1 MPSRRSAWASNM
13 TPPSELIRPPSKAAV
28 IFLRRMAGKQNGR
41 RLSSVMAG
49 VARLDPGKGL
59 AKATESYARS
69 KAYATSATPDPPR
82 HEYDGLA
89 PPCRRRPVG
98 IRDPAVQTVAPAVLQ
113 SATDAAERGQCGM
126 CAGPGRAAEP
136 EDRQS
141 EQPAGRN
148 PQSLPVL
155 AGVPWLRPT
164 CLQSPT
170 GSIRALRALQASNR

>member
-82 HEYDGLA
+82 HEYDGFNL
-89 PPCRRRPVG
+89 
-98 IRDPAVQTVAPAVLQ
+98 
-113 SATDAAERGQCGM
+113 
-126 CAGPGRAAEP
+126 
-136 EDRQS
+136 
-141 EQPAGRN
+141 GRN
-148 PQSLPVL
+148 FPVFSLDDERIGIL
-155 AGVPWLRPT
+155 SA
-164 CLQSPT
+164 
-170 GSIRALRALQASNR
+170 ALCV